1 MKKKYEFRS
10 NLTTVIKAVIVIIL
24 ISLHRSVS
32 MNTKMIAFI
41 AYLIEMLFINNYM
54 ISLKLIYNIIIII
67 ILAILIWKEV
77 FTDVLM
83 GVYIVIIVICIIII
97 TIWDISYN
105 HDEYL
110 WLYKQ
115 KMCSRKRTCLF
126 CNIHK
131 MCYNIYWERRQILNK
146 II

>member
-32 MNTKMIAFI
+32 MNTKMIAVI
-41 AYLIEMLFINNYM
+41 AYLIEICIINNYI
-54 ISLKLIYNIIIII
+54 ISLKLVYNIIIII
-67 ILAILIWKEV
+67 ILAILVRKEV

-83 GVYIVIIVICIIII
+83 GVFIVIIISCIIVL

-126 CNIHK
+126 LQ
-131 MCYNIYWERRQILNK
+131 YT
-146 II
+146 

>member
-32 MNTKMIAFI
+32 MNTKMIAFV
-41 AYLIEMLFINNYM
+41 AYLIEIFIINNYI
-54 ISLKLIYNIIIII
+54 ISLKIFYNIIIII
-67 ILAILIWKEV
+67 ILAILVRKEV
-77 FTDVLM
+77 FTDILM
-83 GVYIVIIVICIIII
+83 ALFIGIIIICIIVL

-110 WLYKQ
+110 WLYEQ

-126 CNIHK
+126 LQ
-131 MCYNIYWERRQILNK
+131 YT
-146 II
+146 

>member
-10 NLTTVIKAVIVIIL
+10 NLTTVIKVVIVIIL

-41 AYLIEMLFINNYM
+41 AYLIEMLLINNYM
-54 ISLKLIYNIIIII
+54 ISIKSLYNIIIII
-67 ILAILIWKEV
+67 ILSNLVWKEV

-105 HDEYL
+105 HD
-110 WLYKQ
+110 
-115 KMCSRKRTCLF
+115 
-126 CNIHK
+126 
-131 MCYNIYWERRQILNK
+131 
-146 II
+146 

>member
-1 MKKKYEFRS
+1 MKKKFEFRS

-110 WLYKQ
+110 
-115 KMCSRKRTCLF
+115 
-126 CNIHK
+126 
-131 MCYNIYWERRQILNK
+131 
-146 II
+146 

>member
-32 MNTKMIAFI
+32 MNTKMIAFV
-41 AYLIEMLFINNYM
+41 AYLIEILLINNYM
-54 ISLKLIYNIIIII
+54 ISIKSLYNSII
-67 ILAILIWKEV
+67 ILSLSIIIWKEV

-83 GVYIVIIVICIIII
+83 GVYIVTIVICIIII

-115 KMCSRKRTCLF
+115 KMCSRKRICLF
-126 CNIHK
+126 LQ
-131 MCYNIYWERRQILNK
+131 YT
-146 II
+146 

>member
-32 MNTKMIAFI
+32 MNTKMIAFV
-41 AYLIEMLFINNYM
+41 AYLIEILLINNYM
-54 ISLKLIYNIIIII
+54 INIKSLYNSII
-67 ILAILIWKEV
+67 ILLLSIIIWKEV

-83 GVYIVIIVICIIII
+83 GVYIVTIVICIIII

-110 WLYKQ
+110 
-115 KMCSRKRTCLF
+115 
-126 CNIHK
+126 
-131 MCYNIYWERRQILNK
+131 
-146 II
+146 

>member
-41 AYLIEMLFINNYM
+41 AYLIEICIINNYI
-54 ISLKLIYNIIIII
+54 ISLKLVYNIIIII
-67 ILAILIWKEV
+67 ILAILVRKEV

-110 WLYKQ
+110 
-115 KMCSRKRTCLF
+115 
-126 CNIHK
+126 
-131 MCYNIYWERRQILNK
+131 
-146 II
+146 

>member
-10 NLTTVIKAVIVIIL
+10 NLTTFIKAFISIIL

-32 MNTKMIAFI
+32 MNTKMIALI
-41 AYLIEMLFINNYM
+41 AYLIEIFIINNYI
-54 ISLKLIYNIIIII
+54 ISIKSLYNIIVIII
-67 ILAILIWKEV
+67 ISILVWKEV

-83 GVYIVIIVICIIII
+83 GLYIVIIVICIIII

-110 WLYKQ
+110 
-115 KMCSRKRTCLF
+115 
-126 CNIHK
+126 
-131 MCYNIYWERRQILNK
+131 
-146 II
+146 

>member
-10 NLTTVIKAVIVIIL
+10 NLVTFIKAFIAIIL

-41 AYLIEMLFINNYM
+41 AYFIEMLLINNYM
-54 ISLKLIYNIIIII
+54 ISIKSLYNIIIII
-67 ILAILIWKEV
+67 ILSNLIWKEV

-97 TIWDISYN
+97 TIWDILYN

-110 WLYKQ
+110 
-115 KMCSRKRTCLF
+115 
-126 CNIHK
+126 
-131 MCYNIYWERRQILNK
+131 
-146 II
+146 

>member
-10 NLTTVIKAVIVIIL
+10 NLVTVIKAVIVIIL

-32 MNTKMIAFI
+32 MNTKIIALI
-41 AYLIEMLFINNYM
+41 AYLIEIFIINNYI
-54 ISLKLIYNIIIII
+54 ISLKLVYNIIIII
-67 ILAILIWKEV
+67 ILAILVRKEV

-83 GVYIVIIVICIIII
+83 GVFIVIIISCIIVL

-110 WLYKQ
+110 WLYEQ

-126 CNIHK
+126 LQYTQNV
-131 MCYNIYWERRQILNK
+131 L
-146 II
+146 

>member
-10 NLTTVIKAVIVIIL
+10 NLVTFIKAFIAIIL

-41 AYLIEMLFINNYM
+41 AYLIEMLLINNYM
-54 ISLKLIYNIIIII
+54 ISIKMIYNIIIII
-67 ILAILIWKEV
+67 ILAILVRKEV
-77 FTDVLM
+77 FDCIIM
-83 GVYIVIIVICIIII
+83 GLFIVIIISCIIVL

-110 WLYKQ
+110 
-115 KMCSRKRTCLF
+115 
-126 CNIHK
+126 
-131 MCYNIYWERRQILNK
+131 
-146 II
+146 

>member
-32 MNTKMIAFI
+32 MNTKMIALI
-41 AYLIEMLFINNYM
+41 AYLIEMLLINNYM
-54 ISLKLIYNIIIII
+54 ISIKSLYNSII
-67 ILAILIWKEV
+67 ILLLSIIIWKEV

-83 GVYIVIIVICIIII
+83 GVYIVTIVICIIII

-110 WLYKQ
+110 
-115 KMCSRKRTCLF
+115 
-126 CNIHK
+126 
-131 MCYNIYWERRQILNK
+131 
-146 II
+146 

>member
-1 MKKKYEFRS
+1 MKKKFEFRS
-10 NLTTVIKAVIVIIL
+10 NLTTLIKAFIVIIL
-24 ISLHRSVS
+24 ISLHRNVS

-54 ISLKLIYNIIIII
+54 ISIKSLYNSIIII
-67 ILAILIWKEV
+67 ILAILVRKEV

-83 GVYIVIIVICIIII
+83 GVYIVIIVIYIIII

-110 WLYKQ
+110 
-115 KMCSRKRTCLF
+115 
-126 CNIHK
+126 
-131 MCYNIYWERRQILNK
+131 
-146 II
+146 

>member
-41 AYLIEMLFINNYM
+41 AYLIEMLLINNYM
-54 ISLKLIYNIIIII
+54 ISIKSLYNSIII
-67 ILAILIWKEV
+67 ILAIRVRKEV
-77 FTDVLM
+77 FTDILM
-83 GVYIVIIVICIIII
+83 GVFIVSIITSIIII
-97 TIWDISYN
+97 TICDILYN

-110 WLYKQ
+110 
-115 KMCSRKRTCLF
+115 
-126 CNIHK
+126 
-131 MCYNIYWERRQILNK
+131 
-146 II
+146 

>member
-1 MKKKYEFRS
+1 MKKKFEFRS
-10 NLTTVIKAVIVIIL
+10 NLTTFIKAFVTIIL

-41 AYLIEMLFINNYM
+41 AYLIEMLLINNYM
-54 ISLKLIYNIIIII
+54 ISIKSLYNIIIII
-67 ILAILIWKEV
+67 ILSNLVWKEV

-97 TIWDISYN
+97 TIWDILYN

-110 WLYKQ
+110 
-115 KMCSRKRTCLF
+115 
-126 CNIHK
+126 
-131 MCYNIYWERRQILNK
+131 
-146 II
+146 

>member
-1 MKKKYEFRS
+1 MKKKFEFRS
-10 NLTTVIKAVIVIIL
+10 NLTTCIKAFIVIIL

-32 MNTKMIAFI
+32 MNTKFIVFI
-41 AYLIEMLFINNYM
+41 AYLIEIFIINNYI
-54 ISLKLIYNIIIII
+54 ISIKKVYNIIVIII
-67 ILAILIWKEV
+67 ISILVWKEV

-83 GVYIVIIVICIIII
+83 GLYIVIIVICIIII

-110 WLYKQ
+110 WLYEQ

-126 CNIHK
+126 LQ
-131 MCYNIYWERRQILNK
+131 YT
-146 II
+146 

>member
-10 NLTTVIKAVIVIIL
+10 NLTTFIKAFISIIL

-32 MNTKMIAFI
+32 MNTKMIALI
-41 AYLIEMLFINNYM
+41 AYLIEIFIINNYI
-54 ISLKLIYNIIIII
+54 ISIKSLYNIIVIII
-67 ILAILIWKEV
+67 ISILVWKEV

-83 GVYIVIIVICIIII
+83 GLYIVIIVICIIII

-110 WLYKQ
+110 WLYEQ

-126 CNIHK
+126 LQ
-131 MCYNIYWERRQILNK
+131 YT
-146 II
+146 